1 MRRHVECRLY
11 VTVVLVMIGSAF
23 LLNYS
28 HWGRVRY
35 RQSIARVGRGILLKK
50 LHPVMAKDSYP
61 IDRLDH
67 QRPRDGVIMMR
78 RRKKGH
84 HGGGVAKGRR
94 FGGGKD
100 VPKLARVPSNRIP
113 LVGQRGIK
121 LPIRHELRL
130 ENNNHRRPAT
140 PTGSKSNT
148 HLVQAGKRNHAQ
160 TNNTHK
166 KSHPSVFS
174 SIKRRKT
181 NYLSRLSRQPVTKMS
196 RSPHG
201 VLARA
206 QHRPKAYTSTPKSTT
221 KTRNV

>member
-1 MRRHVECRLY
+1 
-11 VTVVLVMIGSAF
+11 MIGSAF

-50 LHPVMAKDSYP
+50 QHPAKAKDSHL

-67 QRPRDGVIMMR
+67 QRPRDGVIIMR

-84 HGGGVAKGRR
+84 HGGGAKGRR

-113 LVGQRGIK
+113 SVGQRGIK
-121 LPIRHELRL
+121 LPIRQDHRL
-130 ENNNHRRPAT
+130 ENNHRRPAT

-148 HLVQAGKRNHAQ
+148 LLVQAGKRNHTQ

-166 KSHPSVFS
+166 KSHPSLFS
-174 SIKRRKT
+174 SIRRRKT
-181 NYLSRLSRQPVTKMS
+181 NNLSRLSRQPVIKMD

-201 VLARA
+201 VLALA
-206 QHRPKAYTSTPKSTT
+206 QHRPKSYTSTPKSTT